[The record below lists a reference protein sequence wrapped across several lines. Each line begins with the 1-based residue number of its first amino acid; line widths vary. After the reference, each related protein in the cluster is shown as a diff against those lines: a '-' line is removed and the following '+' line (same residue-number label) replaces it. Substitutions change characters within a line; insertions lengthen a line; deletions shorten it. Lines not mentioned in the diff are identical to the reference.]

1 MVRKEPASA
10 GFLLPEKGMGM
21 WSFPCKSKEL
31 TAAGILWG
39 AHNGRYVQWCRAAD
53 RVLAATL
60 PLFGYRT
67 PGVWR
72 HSQASLGRCLL
83 LEGANSLAKIRLPCH
98 CKYECHYS
106 EGRTMASINIRIDDE
121 LKARAYHELE
131 KLGVTPSE
139 LMRQALQ
146 YVAERGQLPFRPV
159 LMTEEDEALI
169 ATVRE
174 RLAAPQRVK
183 VSLDDL

>member
-1 MVRKEPASA
+1 M
-10 GFLLPEKGMGM
+10 
-21 WSFPCKSKEL
+21 
-31 TAAGILWG
+31 AGISLMPV
-39 AHNGRYVQWCRAAD
+39 NCYRA
-53 RVLAATL
+53 V
-60 PLFGYRT
+60 
-67 PGVWR
+67 
-72 HSQASLGRCLL
+72 
-83 LEGANSLAKIRLPCH
+83 AK
-98 CKYECHYS
+98 KTQECHRNDECLYM
-106 EGRTMASINIRIDDE
+106 EAATMASINIRIDDE
-121 LKARAYHELE
+121 LKVRAYRELE